1 MRAKEQNRE
10 DRIMR
15 RLAVA
20 VAVILTASPASAQ
33 FYKDKTLTLLV
44 NYAAGGNAD
53 TEARVF
59 QRHLSKHIPGN
70 PTVIIRN
77 LPGAGGANA
86 MNQLGL
92 GIAGK
97 PDGLTLGYFTM
108 SATSS
113 ITDDPVLK
121 VKVQDVYVPIAGGR
135 GWNVVYAR
143 KDIVPGGYTKPA
155 DFARAQKIFAG
166 GYSRATS
173 HDTRLRLALETMN
186 LPYTMV
192 TGFQGAGHL
201 NQAML
206 KGEVNFTGSSLP
218 GYQTQVIPQIIKE
231 GVGVVLFHHPVM
243 GPDGSPQG
251 NPLLE
256 RQGIPIFDQFYREAF
271 GKPPSGPKREA
282 LFLMNDISTKM
293 QRGVLLPAGSPSEA
307 ITALRKAFAAL
318 QHDTAFAKEFNAI
331 TGEEPDIVS
340 PEEIEQIFQ
349 RIRKVDPEVKRV
361 LRESVGQEG

>member
-1 MRAKEQNRE
+1 MRNRLVL
-10 DRIMR
+10 IAA
-15 RLAVA
+15 LAL
-20 VAVILTASPASAQ
+20 IASPASAQ

-59 QRHLSKHIPGN
+59 QKHLLKHIAGN
-70 PTVIIRN
+70 PTIIIRN

-92 GIAGK
+92 GLAGK
-97 PDGLTLGYFTM
+97 PDGFTLGFFTM

-121 VKVQDVYVPIAGGR
+121 IKIQDVYTPIAAGR

-155 DFARAQKIFAG
+155 DFLRAKNIFAG

-173 HDTRLRLALETMN
+173 HDTRLRLALEIMER
-186 LPYTMV
+186 PYQVV
-192 TGFQGAGHL
+192 TGFQGTAQV

-206 KGEVNFTGSSLP
+206 RNEVNFTGSSLP
-218 GYQTQVIPQIIKE
+218 GFQTQVIPQIIKE
-231 GVGVVLFHHPVM
+231 GIGVVLFHHPVI
-243 GPDGSPQG
+243 GPDGKAQG
-251 NPLLE
+251 NPQLE
-256 RQGIPIFDQFYREAF
+256 KQGIITFYQFYKQAF
-271 GKPPSGPKREA
+271 GKEPGGAKYEA

-293 QRGVLLPAGSPSEA
+293 QRGILLPKGSPAEA
-307 ITALRKAFAAL
+307 VQALRKAF
-318 QHDTAFAKEFNAI
+318 QSVGNDPAFAKDFKAI
-331 TGEEPDIVS
+331 TGEDPDIVE
-340 PEEIEQIFQ
+340 PAEIEAIFN
-349 RIRKVDPEVKRV
+349 RIRNVDPEVKRV
-361 LRESVGQEG
+361 LRESVGQQG